1 MVRWAHLPVAF
12 VALAAWAGAQGP
24 APEPQL
30 SPADQVRLLKANG
43 TLIGNLVDHGV
54 QLAGE
59 DHIEKRAEE
68 CHKAALA
75 LANAIRDAAARQ
87 DAARVAELTALFR
100 DVVKDGLLP
109 TLKRGDDTVPP
120 QSPAA
125 ATLRRVREAAAK
137 DVSSLKAA
145 IPAVGKVGESAR
157 VRDAL
162 KGLDEL
168 VEPK

>member
-1 MVRWAHLPVAF
+1 MSRWAYLLVAF

-54 QLAGE
+54 QLAGA
-59 DHIEKRAEE
+59 DRIENRAEE

-87 DAARVAELTALFR
+87 DAERVAELTTLFR
-100 DVVKDGLLP
+100 DVVRDGLLP
-109 TLKRGDDTVPP
+109 TLKQGKETVSP

-125 ATLRRVREAAAK
+125 EKLRKVSEAATK
-137 DVSSLKAA
+137 DVTDLKAA
-145 IPAVGKVGESAR
+145 IPTTGKVGENAR

-168 VEPK
+168 KELK